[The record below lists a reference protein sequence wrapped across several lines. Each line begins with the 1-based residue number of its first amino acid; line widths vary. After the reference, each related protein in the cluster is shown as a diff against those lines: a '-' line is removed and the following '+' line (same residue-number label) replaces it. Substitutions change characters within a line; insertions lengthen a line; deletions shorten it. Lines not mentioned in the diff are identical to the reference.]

1 MAVSTMSIERLR
13 EIMAA
18 LRDPASGCPW
28 DRRQD
33 FSSIADYTLEEAYE
47 VIEAIARE
55 DYAELKDELGDLLF
69 QVVFHSQMA
78 AEKAYFDLDDVVEAI
93 CEKMVRRHP
102 HVFEKQGQGEREKE
116 KGAEEKGKGADADEA
131 AIKRFW
137 EEEKARERAEKADHG
152 VLDGVARALPA
163 LKRAQKLQKRAA
175 GVGFDWPDYRGAA
188 EKIEEE
194 LNELVE
200 AVEGNGAGHAS
211 VSEEMGDLLFSCVN
225 LARRLNVDAEACLLA
240 ANRKFE
246 SRFRALEATLAGQG
260 LSPEQCDPQQLDAA
274 WERVKRDSG

>member
-1 MAVSTMSIERLR
+1 MSIERLR

-28 DRRQD
+28 DLRQD

-102 HVFEKQGQGEREKE
+102 HVFQEQIQDTRDKIQ
-116 KGAEEKGKGADADEA
+116 EEQEQDPIGKGADADEA

-137 EEEKARERAEKADHG
+137 EEEKARERAEKAEHG
-152 VLDGVARALPA
+152 VLDGVTRALPA

-175 GVGFDWPDYRGAA
+175 RVGFDWPDYRGAA

-194 LNELVE
+194 LAELAE

-246 SRFRALEATLAGQG
+246 SRFRALEAALAGQG
-260 LSPEQCDPQQLDAA
+260 LSPEQCDPQRLDAT
-274 WERVKRDSG
+274 WEQVKRDSG